1 MLTRRHWLAVAAATA
16 LLATSGCGGDD
27 EGDAAEE
34 PADEAGDEGEEG
46 DDGGE
51 AEPVTLS
58 LTWWGDD
65 DRANRYEEAV
75 DLFEAEYPHITVN
88 TSFSAWPDYWPARA
102 TEAAGSS
109 LPDVMQMDLSYL
121 RQYAAPGQ
129 LLGLEAHIGEQIDTS
144 GFEESLLSSLEIDGG
159 LYGIPIGTNAFSLFY
174 NPEVLDRVGVDPPA
188 EILTWD
194 EYNDFI
200 VEVSEAGESA
210 DPQTYGA
217 ADYTNVFWIFIHW
230 LNQNDKELFTDDGQL
245 AITEDDMREWWNKT
259 AELRDAGATF
269 PRERETQLE
278 PLGGFTV
285 NESASE
291 MTWDNFLAGYLF
303 ETEAEELVMQPI
315 PSDDPDN
322 LGLFLKPS
330 MMLSVGANTEHPEEA
345 AMLADFLVNSPEVG
359 EIFGTSRGLPASS
372 TQRDGVALEGVD
384 AQVAEYEES
393 ISEYL
398 TQGPPPPVE
407 GFGTLEAN
415 FLRIG
420 QDLRLGAITV
430 DEAVDQW
437 FAEAEPVLNQ

>member
-1 MLTRRHWLAVAAATA
+1 MLTRRHWLALAAATA
-16 LLATSGCGGDD
+16 LLATSACGGDD
-27 EGDAAEE
+27 EGDATEE
-34 PADEAGDEGEEG
+34 PADEAGDEEG
-46 DDGGE
+46 DGDGSE
-51 AEPVTLS
+51 DEQEPVTLS
-58 LTWWGDD
+58 ITWWGDD

-88 TSFSAWPDYWPARA
+88 TAFSSWPDYWPARA

-109 LPDVMQMDLSYL
+109 LPDVMQMDLSFL

-129 LLGLEAHIGEQIDTS
+129 LLALEPYISEQIDTS
-144 GFEESLLSSLEIDGG
+144 GFEESLLTSLEIDGS
-159 LYGIPIGTNAFSLFY
+159 LNAIPIGTNAFSLFY
-174 NPEVLDRVGVDPPA
+174 NPEILDRVGVDPPA

-200 VEVSEAGESA
+200 VEVSGAGGSA
-210 DPQTYGA
+210 DPQTYGS
-217 ADYTNVFWIFIHW
+217 ADYTGTFWIFIHW
-230 LNQNDKELFTDDGQL
+230 LNQNGKQLFTDDGQL

-259 AELRDAGATF
+259 ADVREATL
-269 PRERETQLE
+269 PQERATQLE
-278 PLGGFTV
+278 PLSGFAAT
-285 NESASE
+285 ESASE

-345 AMLADFLVNSPEVG
+345 AMLVDFLVNSPDVG
-359 EIFGTSRGLPASS
+359 AIFGTSRGLPASS
-372 TQRDGVALEGVD
+372 TQRDGLTLEGVD

-393 ISEYL
+393 VSEYL

-407 GFGTLEAN
+407 GFGTLEEN
-415 FLRIG
+415 FRRLG
-420 QDLRLGAITV
+420 QDVRLGAITV
-430 DEAVDQW
+430 DDAVDQW
-437 FAEAEPVLNQ
+437 FTEAGPVLNN